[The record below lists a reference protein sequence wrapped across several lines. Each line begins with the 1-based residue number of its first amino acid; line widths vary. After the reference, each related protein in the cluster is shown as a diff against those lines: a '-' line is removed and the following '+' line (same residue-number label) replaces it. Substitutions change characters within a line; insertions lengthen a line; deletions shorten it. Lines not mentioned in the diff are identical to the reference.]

1 MEHLLPQLQSSYQ
14 PSYLNVFTESQAK
27 IHMWLVTS
35 YQLDS
40 HICLQNLKHDKI
52 FIPYW
57 VLACIEL
64 VILNIFLIVISFM
77 LVSAYNF
84 VSLYQIWSKS
94 FSVAFFIKDELIQW
108 VSLIIIM
115 MMMIIQLS
123 IVIALLLATLT
134 TAAVDDICM
143 RYGLDI
149 DQLGASYTDIYDN
162 KPSIKDQ
169 SGYYL
174 WSLVPSSLW

>member
-1 MEHLLPQLQSSYQ
+1 
-14 PSYLNVFTESQAK
+14 
-27 IHMWLVTS
+27 
-35 YQLDS
+35 
-40 HICLQNLKHDKI
+40 
-52 FIPYW
+52 
-57 VLACIEL
+57 
-64 VILNIFLIVISFM
+64 
-77 LVSAYNF
+77 
-84 VSLYQIWSKS
+84 
-94 FSVAFFIKDELIQW
+94 
-108 VSLIIIM
+108 M

-174 WSLVPSSLW
+174 